1 MPASVQTA
9 SCIWNS
15 FRSSG
20 KRHLILTGSRGIG
33 KTTLLHALA
42 PEGLPGVTTWV
53 QRGQGVFLKENA
65 AGETVQIGR
74 VAPEGMRPDPDAL
87 NGFGAAALA
96 RAGQAPGEW
105 VSVDEV
111 GYLETG
117 SPAYCD
123 ALRALLDQKRVLA
136 VVRRQNLPLLQELCR
151 RPDVFCLDLD
161 QPLGQLGCV
170 VMASGL
176 GRRFGGNKLLAG
188 LEGKPLVQYA
198 LDATGGLFA
207 RRVVVTRHADV
218 ADLCRAQGVPVVL
231 HSQPH
236 RSDTVR
242 LGLEALNAGSGLD
255 GCLFCPGDQPLLT
268 RETVL
273 SLALCGACAPGPIWR
288 AAWQEKPGAP
298 VLFPAWAFED
308 LMHLPQGKGGGA
320 VIQRYPDRVRLVPAR
335 SPQELADV
343 DRPEDLEMLRAL
355 GKGRPEPDPI

>member
-1 MPASVQTA
+1 MQTA

-33 KTTLLHALA
+33 KTTLLHALT

-74 VAPEGMRPDPDAL
+74 VAPEGMRPDLDAL

-136 VVRRQNLPLLQELCR
+136 VVRRQELPLLQELCR

-231 HSQPH
+231 HSQPRVVVTRHADVADLCRAQGVPVVLHSQPH

-242 LGLEALNAGSGLD
+242 LGLEALSAGSGLD

-268 RETVL
+268 WETVL

-298 VLFPAWAFED
+298 VLFPAWASGG
-308 LMHLPQGKGGGA
+308 PPGRRNQGL
-320 VIQRYPDRVRLVPAR
+320 RFC
-335 SPQELADV
+335 S
-343 DRPEDLEMLRAL
+343 RPGPSRT
-355 GKGRPEPDPI
+355 